1 MKISFH
7 SNLNIRFA
15 NSDSTKAIFG
25 GYLPFFFF
33 LPRSLP
39 YRSSK
44 RKASVLWKDNK
55 HAWIFVAQSK
65 VCRFVDC
72 FVTRS
77 TLFVIK
83 HLSGSSWSLRSLAPP
98 AVWVPLF
105 ARAARG
111 MLVHLHTLLL
121 QHKGQ
126 HTSTHIH
133 THTCTHTRAHTHMHI
148 HMHIHT
154 HRRTE
159 EVTDRSCCEIFA
171 GKIYF
176 SLVIFLAHAD
186 CFLV

>member
-1 MKISFH
+1 MDFRGSIESMPLRRLFCYPIH
-7 SNLNIRFA
+7 
-15 NSDSTKAIFG
+15 
-25 GYLPFFFF
+25 
-33 LPRSLP
+33 
-39 YRSSK
+39 
-44 RKASVLWKDNK
+44 
-55 HAWIFVAQSK
+55 FVCDQTPEWLVVKSAELGTACCVGTV
-65 VCRFVDC
+65 VCTCGTV
-72 FVTRS
+72 
-77 TLFVIK
+77 
-83 HLSGSSWSLRSLAPP
+83 
-98 AVWVPLF
+98 
-105 ARAARG
+105 